1 MSTEAALMSCCYP
14 DWPHQEASYSLQPS
28 AEATPCHAR
37 VVLMLMLHRD
47 DKSPSLAVLVAG
59 SSTADFPVSWPCWSR
74 LSWDVTMS
82 FCLGQLLLSISFPF
96 FLVFN
101 MHADTCWL
109 KESYHDQLIIG
120 LALARVRPWSP
131 RMAWLYLSWK
141 CSYNQWLCSCYVFK
155 DNLILFVWFGVSGFL
170 WDCSF
175 LCFGVMFCYF
185 FGFTLCSF
193 LSFDILLKLY
203 AVYTECT
210 LKAPF
215 ESYDCVFYK

>member
-96 FLVFN
+96 FGLQYACRH
-101 MHADTCWL
+101 MLA
-109 KESYHDQLIIG
+109 EGII
-120 LALARVRPWSP
+120 PWPTYYRIS
-131 RMAWLYLSWK
+131 LS
-141 CSYNQWLCSCYVFK
+141 Q
-155 DNLILFVWFGVSGFL
+155 G
-170 WDCSF
+170 
-175 LCFGVMFCYF
+175 
-185 FGFTLCSF
+185 
-193 LSFDILLKLY
+193 
-203 AVYTECT
+203 AT
-210 LKAPF
+210 LKPQNGVAVLVVKMF
-215 ESYDCVFYK
+215 LQSVAVFLLCVQGQLNFVCLVWGQWFSLRL